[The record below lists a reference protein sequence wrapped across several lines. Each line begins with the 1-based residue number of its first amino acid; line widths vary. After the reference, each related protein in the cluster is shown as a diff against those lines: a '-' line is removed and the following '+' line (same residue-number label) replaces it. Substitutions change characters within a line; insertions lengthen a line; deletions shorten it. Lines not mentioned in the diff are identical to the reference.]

1 MSEPHPGRFT
11 RAVVHS
17 EAGEAELRLSQHGN
31 WQLHL
36 RCDGDRDWRLACSG
50 DLQTGAFAPD
60 PMPVEEPVLLRNLL
74 LDRAARRVTLN
85 GAEVKLSIRQYEIL
99 AVLARCP
106 ERVFTKAELM
116 REVWGA
122 EHIRTS
128 RTLES
133 HASKLRSNLRRAGA
147 KGFVVTCHGIGY
159 KLWERVELASM
170 QGARAV

>member
-11 RAVVHS
+11 RAAVHS

-50 DLQTGAFAPD
+50 DLHTGAFVPD

-85 GAEVKLSIRQYEIL
+85 GAEVKLSIREYELL
-99 AVLARCP
+99 AVLARQP

-116 REVWGA
+116 REAWD
-122 EHIRTS
+122 EPYLRTS
-128 RTLES
+128 RTLEN
-133 HASKLRSNLRRAGA
+133 HASKLRSKLRCAGA
-147 KGFVVTCHGIGY
+147 DGLVITCHGVGY
-159 KLWERVELASM
+159 KLWEKVELESV
-170 QGARAV
+170 QGARAA